1 MKKSLQVLVSVIC
14 FWLCLVLCQA
24 QTSSQND
31 PLKLAATIPLSNVS
45 GRIDH
50 LAYDSKNQTV
60 FVAALGNNTVEVVDL
75 ISKKVIH
82 TIKNLHEPQGI
93 KYIPEN
99 NVIFVANGENGECDV
114 FNTVSYQLITSIKM
128 EGDADNVR
136 YDPSSGRI
144 FVGYGDGAIAI
155 IDAKTYKLLSEIK
168 LPGHPE
174 SFQLDSDA
182 KRIFVNVPDALMI
195 ATLDI
200 EKKST
205 TDKWKMEY
213 ATANFPMAL
222 DSKNHRLFIGCRNPA
237 KLLVINSETGK
248 MVTQTDISSDTD
260 DIFYDASSRQIYIS
274 CGGGYIDVVS
284 QIDKDNYKTISRVES
299 RSGARTSLFVPELN
313 QLIVAAPAR
322 AGNDAQLMIYEKI
335 KAYALTCFD
344 NFKVIKY

>member
-1 MKKSLQVLVSVIC
+1 MKNPPKVSIPVIC
-14 FWLCLVLCQA
+14 SWLCLVVCQA
-24 QTSSQND
+24 QTSPQND
-31 PLKLAATIPLSNVS
+31 PLKLAATIPLPNVS

-50 LAYDSKNQTV
+50 LAYDSRNQIV

-75 ISKKVIH
+75 KSKKVIH

-99 NVIFVANGENGECDV
+99 NVIFVANGENGECDIY
-114 FNTVSYQLITSIKM
+114 NADTYQLITSIKM

-155 IDAKTYKLLSEIK
+155 IDAKTYKQLSEIK

-174 SFQLDSDA
+174 SFQMDA
-182 KRIFVNVPDALMI
+182 NSKRIFVNVPDATMI
-195 ATLDI
+195 VNLDV
-200 EKKST
+200 EKKSI
-205 TDKWKMEY
+205 TDKWIMEN
-213 ATANFPMAL
+213 ATANFPMAF

-248 MVTQTDISSDTD
+248 IVAQTDISSDTD
-260 DIFYDASSRQIYIS
+260 DIFYDASSKQIFIS

-284 QIDKDNYKTISRVES
+284 QIDKDNYKTISIVES

-313 QLIVAAPAR
+313 QLIVAAPTR
-322 AGNDAQLMIYEKI
+322 GGSDAQLMIYEKQ
-335 KAYALTCFD
+335 
-344 NFKVIKY
+344 